1 MRWSWAGAVL
11 VGLAAVYVIAAR
23 DFETGFIADPIG
35 PRAFPVGIGFLAG
48 VVGLALFFTKKGAA
62 SESMDAP
69 AKLRASLL
77 TATLFSYA
85 LLLEPLG
92 FILTTLVAMTAMVA
106 LFRGRIL
113 NGLVFGLL
121 IGAGVFFL
129 FGYGL
134 SLPLP
139 LGRLFAGL

>member
-1 MRWSWAGAVL
+1 
-11 VGLAAVYVIAAR
+11 
-23 DFETGFIADPIG
+23 
-35 PRAFPVGIGFLAG
+35 
-48 VVGLALFFTKKGAA
+48 
-62 SESMDAP
+62 
-69 AKLRASLL
+69 
-77 TATLFSYA
+77 
-85 LLLEPLG
+85 
-92 FILTTLVAMTAMVA
+92 MTAMVA

-121 IGAGVFFL
+121 IGAGVFLL